1 MFWTREPCERNRRFD
16 ASSSEVQK
24 GGDWNR
30 DQQMFETL
38 RFVLPL
44 PEGYNCWL
52 LPSAEYMRLAPTF
65 RRIVT
70 AGSRSRQSS
79 KRSVTGLNLKR
90 LEPGLEPYEGKRSC
104 AAVRGGG
111 LAASLPRF
119 EWEILRLSFA
129 RPSKN

>member
-1 MFWTREPCERNRRFD
+1 M
-16 ASSSEVQK
+16 QK

-30 DQQMFETL
+30 DQQMSEAL
-38 RFVLPL
+38 CIVLPL

-79 KRSVTGLNLKR
+79 KRSVAGLNVKR
-90 LEPGLEPYEGKRSC
+90 VEPGLEPYEGKLAC
-104 AAVRGGG
+104 AAVRRGG

-119 EWEILRLSFA
+119 EWEILRLSFV